1 MSPRTI
7 RERTLAARFR
17 GLTALPTM
25 MRIGFH
31 EAMAYRAE
39 LFVWM
44 LTTTM
49 PLVMLP
55 LWLAVAE
62 TGPVGGYDGDH
73 FVAYFLVA
81 FVVRQLTAVWASYTL
96 NYEVVHGTLAMRL
109 MRPVHPFWSYAVESL
124 SAIPL
129 RLVIALPVSLIVL
142 VVTAGRHLPSDP
154 AVMLLGLLA
163 IAGAWCIA
171 FFANVAIGALSLFT
185 QSSLKLVDAWLAGY
199 FVMSG
204 YLVPL
209 SLFPPAIRDLPNW
222 LPFRY
227 QLGFPVELWTG
238 ALDRDAVFVQLG
250 AQWCW
255 VATLACLAA
264 IVWNRGLARFSA
276 VSG

>member
-1 MSPRTI
+1 MT
-7 RERTLAARFR
+7 RTLRV
-17 GLTALPTM
+17 LPTM
-25 MRIGFH
+25 FRIGFH

-39 LFVWM
+39 LLVWM

-62 TGPVGGYDGDH
+62 TGPVGGYDADR
-73 FVAYFLVA
+73 FIAYFLYA
-81 FVVRQLTAVWASYTL
+81 FVIRQLTSVWASWTL

-124 SAIPL
+124 AAIPL
-129 RLVIALPVSLIVL
+129 RLVIALPIALIVL
-142 VVTAGRHLPSDP
+142 GVTAGAHVVHG
-154 AVMLLGLLA
+154 AGMAAIGLLA
-163 IAGAWCIA
+163 IAGAWAIA
-171 FFANVAIGALSLFT
+171 FFANLAIGAMSLFT
-185 QSSLKLVDAWLAGY
+185 QSSIKLIDAWLAGY

-209 SLFPPAIRDLPNW
+209 TLFPVSIRSLPSW
-222 LPFRY
+222 LPWRY

-238 ALDRDAVFVQLG
+238 ALTIDQALSQLA

-255 VATLACLAA
+255 VALLAA
-264 IVWNRGLARFSA
+264 LALLVWNRGLERFSA

>member
-1 MSPRTI
+1 M
-7 RERTLAARFR
+7 RTLRV
-17 GLTALPTM
+17 LPTM
-25 MRIGFH
+25 LRIGLH

-55 LWLAVAE
+55 LWLAVSE
-62 TGPVGGYDGDH
+62 TGPVGGYDADR

-81 FVVRQLTAVWASYTL
+81 FVVRQLTAVWASYSMHF
-96 NYEVVHGTLAMRL
+96 EIVHGTLAMRL
-109 MRPVHPFWSYAVESL
+109 MRPVHPFWAYAVESL

-129 RLVIALPVSLIVL
+129 RLVIALPMALL
-142 VVTAGRHLPSDP
+142 ALALTAGRHLVNDP
-154 AVMLLGLLA
+154 VVAALGVLA
-163 IAGAWCIA
+163 LVGAWSIA
-171 FFANVAIGALSLFT
+171 FFANVAIGAVALFT
-185 QSSLKLVDAWLAGY
+185 TSSLKLVDGWLAGY

-209 SLFPPAIRDLPNW
+209 SLFPPVVRELPYW
-222 LPFRY
+222 LPWRY

-238 ALDRDAVFVQLG
+238 ALDREEVLAQLG

-255 VATLACLAA
+255 VAVLACLAA
-264 IVWNRGLARFSA
+264 LVWDRGLARFSA

>member
-1 MSPRTI
+1 MSVRPH
-7 RERTLAARFR
+7 LR
-17 GLTALPTM
+17 GIAALPTM
-25 MRIGFH
+25 LRIGFH

-39 LFVWM
+39 LIVWI

-62 TGPVGGYDGDH
+62 TGPMRGYDADR

-81 FVVRQLTAVWASYTL
+81 FVVRQLTAVWASWTL
-96 NYEVVHGTLAMRL
+96 NHEVVHGTLALRL
-109 MRPVHPFWSYAVESL
+109 MRPVHPFWAYAIESL

-129 RLVIALPVSLIVL
+129 RLVIALPVSLAVW
-142 VVTAGRHLPSDP
+142 VGTAGRHFAGGPWH
-154 AVMLLGLLA
+154 ALLGLVA
-163 IAGAWCIA
+163 IAGAWAIA
-171 FFANVAIGALSLFT
+171 FFANLVIGALSLFT
-185 QSSLKLVDAWLAGY
+185 QSSIKLIDAWLAGY

-209 SLFPPAIRDLPNW
+209 ALFPPLVRDLPYW

-238 ALDRDAVFVQLG
+238 ALDEDAIVRQLG

-255 VATLACLAA
+255 VALLAGLAA
-264 IVWNRGLARFSA
+264 LVWQRGLARFSA

>member
-1 MSPRTI
+1 VS
-7 RERTLAARFR
+7 EHALLR
-17 GLTALPTM
+17 GVSALPTM
-25 MRIGFH
+25 LRIGFH

-39 LFVWM
+39 LLVWM

-62 TGPVGGYDGDH
+62 TGPVGGYDGDR

-81 FVVRQLTAVWASYTL
+81 FVVRQLTAVWASWTL
-96 NYEVVHGTLAMRL
+96 NHEVVHGTLALRL
-109 MRPVHPFWSYAVESL
+109 MRPVHPFWAYAVESL

-129 RLVIALPVSLIVL
+129 RLVIALPVSVAILL
-142 VVTAGRHLPSDP
+142 ATGGRHLVDD
-154 AVMLLGLLA
+154 AAYALAGLVA
-163 IAGAWCIA
+163 IAGAWAIA
-171 FFANVAIGALSLFT
+171 FFANLAIGALSFYT
-185 QSSLKLVDAWLAGY
+185 QSSIKLIDAWLAGY

-209 SLFPPAIRDLPNW
+209 SLFPPLVRDLPYW

-238 ALDRDAVFVQLG
+238 ALEGDAILVQLG

-255 VATLACLAA
+255 VAILAA
-264 IVWNRGLARFSA
+264 LAALVWRRGLARFSA

>member
-1 MSPRTI
+1 MS
-7 RERTLAARFR
+7 EAARSTRLR
-17 GLTALPTM
+17 GLRALPTM

-62 TGPVGGYDGDH
+62 TGPVGGYDGDR
-73 FVAYFLVA
+73 FVSYFLVA
-81 FVVRQLTAVWASYTL
+81 FVVRQLTTVWASWTL
-96 NYEVVHGTLAMRL
+96 NYEVVHGTLALRL
-109 MRPVHPFWSYAVESL
+109 MRPVHPFWAYAIESL

-129 RLVIALPVSLIVL
+129 RLVVALPVAIAAL
-142 VVTAGRHLPSDP
+142 VATGGQHLVRDP
-154 AVMLLGLLA
+154 VVALLGILA
-163 IAGAWCIA
+163 IVGAWAIA
-171 FFANVAIGALSLFT
+171 FSANLAIGALSLFT

-204 YLVPL
+204 YLVPIA
-209 SLFPPAIRDLPNW
+209 LFPPWLRDVPAW

-238 ALDRDAVFVQLG
+238 ALGREEVLAQLG

-255 VATLACLAA
+255 VAILASLAA
-264 IVWNRGLARFSA
+264 LSWRSGLTRFSA

>member
-1 MSPRTI
+1 
-7 RERTLAARFR
+7 
-17 GLTALPTM
+17 M

-62 TGPVGGYDGDH
+62 TGPVGGYDGDR

-109 MRPVHPFWSYAVESL
+109 MRPVHPFWAYAVESL

-129 RLVIALPVSLIVL
+129 RLVIALPVSLVVL
-142 VVTAGRHLPSDP
+142 YVTSAEHLARDPVV
-154 AVMLLGLLA
+154 VLLGLAAL
-163 IAGAWCIA
+163 AGAWCIA

-209 SLFPPAIRDLPNW
+209 SLFPESIRDLPYW

-238 ALDRDAVFVQLG
+238 ALGRDAVLVQLG

-255 VATLACLAA
+255 VALLASLAA
-264 IVWNRGLARFSA
+264 WVWRRGLARFSA